1 MQTEEIA
8 KIVGEVLKRLESQ
21 GGLGQADSAPAANA
35 RPDGGQDGGLPSA
48 ACGVV
53 FPTVDEAVSVA
64 AAAQKKFRDLGVV
77 KRREII
83 RAMRKVSVDNA
94 ERMAKLAAQ
103 ETGLGRAEDKVQKNL
118 ICALKTPGVEDL
130 ESRAYTGDT
139 GLTLVEYAPYGVVAA
154 ITPSTNPVATIINN
168 AISVLSAGNAVF
180 FAQLT
185 YIDK

>member
-1 MQTEEIA
+1 MQSEEIA

-21 GGLGQADSAPAANA
+21 GALGTLDRPASSA
-35 RPDGGQDGGLPSA
+35 SA
-48 ACGVV
+48 APSSDGCGVV
-53 FPTVDEAVSVA
+53 FSTVDEAVATA
-64 AAAQKKFRDLGVV
+64 AKAQKVFRDLGVV
-77 KRREII
+77 RRREII

-94 ERMAKLAAQ
+94 ERLAKAAVQ

-154 ITPSTNPVATIINN
+154 ITPSTNPVAPPP
-168 AISVLSAGNAVF
+168 SARRR
-180 FAQLT
+180 
-185 YIDK
+185 